1 MASLSTLLSL
11 NYLTYRAK
19 KKHTVLPY
27 FKHDWLKLSNAL
39 ILLNFKEFQAILSGN
54 IEVTRVASFACHRLK
69 RWTPG
74 IGLVSDFKLKIT
86 YRFNEV
92 PLFKGKRQRRPI
104 FSPTFQINSYKNW
117 VHTLS
122 LIWNMEVI
130 SDRWGRGGLITKKL
144 TRSLVGLCSI
154 LMIPSH
160 SLPFPSSPSPPF
172 LPIWRRL
179 TPPFVSPPKP
189 YDPSRP
195 HPPPK
200 KNLWTP
206 PSPLQAIHND
216 WLVIISRALTLY
228 TLTSVCIFSILF
240 SINFQ
245 RGWQVEFV
253 SKSRAALVGDQIYSH
268 NFMFDSGVKS

>member
-1 MASLSTLLSL
+1 M
-11 NYLTYRAK
+11 
-19 KKHTVLPY
+19 
-27 FKHDWLKLSNAL
+27 
-39 ILLNFKEFQAILSGN
+39 LLNFKEFQAILSGN

-104 FSPTFQINSYKNW
+104 FSPTSQINSYKNW
-117 VHTLS
+117 VHTLG
-122 LIWNMEVI
+122 LIWNMEII

-179 TPPFVSPPKP
+179 TPPPSFPPHQNHMIHP
-189 YDPSRP
+189 API
-195 HPPPK
+195 PPPK
-200 KNLWTP
+200 KKSLNP

-245 RGWQVEFV
+245 RGWQGEFV
-253 SKSRAALVGDQIYSH
+253 SKSRAALVGDQLLYSNDFH
-268 NFMFDSGVKS
+268 VWFRREIVGRN